1 MGSHGRYLDVKSDG
15 LENNSLCGGVSA
27 TSSLDVG
34 SPPQREDKG
43 PEKMNCPTPTISI
56 SRTIQVTIDMRVT
69 VPRPDLRVRFRK
81 RGPGG
86 VSFSPT
92 LAGGSDVP
100 ESRAPSSLCPV
111 HTDHPKI
118 IKMRILIQEAWGGA

>member
-1 MGSHGRYLDVKSDG
+1 MDDIWMLRVMGWKTIHFV
-15 LENNSLCGGVSA
+15 GVCLQRCLWMWA
-27 TSSLDVG
+27 PR
-34 SPPQREDKG
+34 PPQREDKG

-56 SRTIQVTIDMRVT
+56 SRTIRVTIDVRVT
-69 VPRPDLRVRFRK
+69 VSRPDLRVRFRK

-92 LAGGSDVP
+92 LPGSSDVP